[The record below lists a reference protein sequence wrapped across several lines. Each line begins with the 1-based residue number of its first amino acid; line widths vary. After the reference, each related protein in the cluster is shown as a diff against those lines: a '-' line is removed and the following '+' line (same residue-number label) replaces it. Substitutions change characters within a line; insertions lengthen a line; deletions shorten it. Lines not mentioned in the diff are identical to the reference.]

1 MNKKR
6 KYDIWTFLTLGA
18 LLIYILFM
26 VYPLFNLFLSSIIDK
41 ETNSFSLQ
49 YFQKF
54 FSKRYYYNTV
64 FNSFKVTF
72 CVTICTII
80 IATPLA
86 YVMET
91 VKIKGSGAIRIIILL
106 SSMSAP
112 FIGAYSWILLLGR
125 NGAITNFMK
134 NTFGIKIP
142 DIYGFGGIVLV
153 LTLQLVPLVFMY
165 VSGALKNVDNSL
177 IEAAESMGCTGVKLM
192 WRVIVP
198 LIVPTILAGGIL
210 VFMRALSDFGTPML
224 IGEGYKTIPVLIYT
238 EFMGENGGDD
248 GFAAAISILVIIL
261 ALLAFLVQKFF
272 ANKLS
277 FSMSALNPIAPKKLK
292 GIKNI
297 LAHMLM
303 YFYCLLAILPQ
314 ISIFINSFRK
324 TSGMIFKKGF
334 ALTSYQ
340 IAFSRMNVAI
350 KNTFIYAFIA
360 ILIIV
365 VIAVVISYATVRR
378 RNIFTNLID
387 LITMMPYI
395 IPGSILAICTVTSF
409 NKKPLVLTGTAL
421 IMIVMFVIK
430 RMPYTIRSS
439 SAILRNISISTEEAA
454 LSLGASSI
462 KTFVKI
468 TAPMMFSGV
477 LSGAIMSFITIITE
491 LSCSIMM
498 YTGRTKTMTVAIYS
512 EVVRGN
518 YGVASAL
525 AVILN
530 ACVILSVLLIFKVTG
545 KKELSI

>member
-1 MNKKR
+1 MNKQR
-6 KYDIWTFLTLGA
+6 KYDIWTVLTLGV
-18 LLIYILFM
+18 LLLYILFM

-41 ETNSFSLQ
+41 QTNSFSLQ
-49 YFQKF
+49 YFNKF

-64 FNSFKVTF
+64 FNSFKVTI
-72 CVTICTII
+72 CVTICAIVV
-80 IATPLA
+80 ATPLA
-86 YVMET
+86 YIMET

-125 NGAITNFMK
+125 NGAITNFIK

-153 LTLQLVPLVFMY
+153 LTLQLVPLIFMY

-272 ANKLS
+272 SNKLS
-277 FSMSALNPIAPKKLK
+277 YSMSALHPITPKKLS

-297 LAHMLM
+297 LAHALL
-303 YFYCLLAILPQ
+303 YFYCILAILPQ

-334 ALTSYQ
+334 ALTSYET
-340 IAFSRMNVAI
+340 ALGRMNVAI
-350 KNTFIYAFIA
+350 KNTFIFAFIA

-365 VIAVVISYATVRR
+365 VIAVIISYATVRR
-378 RNIFTNLID
+378 RNMFTNLID

-409 NKKPLVLTGTAL
+409 NKKPLVLTGTSL

-462 KTFVKI
+462 KTFIKI

-477 LSGAIMSFITIITE
+477 ISGAVMSFITIITE

-530 ACVILSVLLIFKVTG
+530 ACVILSVLLIFKITG

>member
-1 MNKKR
+1 
-6 KYDIWTFLTLGA
+6 
-18 LLIYILFM
+18 
-26 VYPLFNLFLSSIIDK
+26 
-41 ETNSFSLQ
+41 
-49 YFQKF
+49 
-54 FSKRYYYNTV
+54 
-64 FNSFKVTF
+64 
-72 CVTICTII
+72 
-80 IATPLA
+80 
-86 YVMET
+86 
-91 VKIKGSGAIRIIILL
+91 
-106 SSMSAP
+106 
-112 FIGAYSWILLLGR
+112 
-125 NGAITNFMK
+125 
-134 NTFGIKIP
+134 
-142 DIYGFGGIVLV
+142 
-153 LTLQLVPLVFMY
+153 
-165 VSGALKNVDNSL
+165 
-177 IEAAESMGCTGVKLM
+177 
-192 WRVIVP
+192 
-198 LIVPTILAGGIL
+198 
-210 VFMRALSDFGTPML
+210 ML

-277 FSMSALNPIAPKKLK
+277 YSMSALHPITPIKLT

-297 LAHMLM
+297 LAHALM
-303 YFYCLLAILPQ
+303 YIYCLLAILPQ
-314 ISIFINSFRK
+314 ISILINSFRK

-334 ALTSYQ
+334 ALTSYK

-350 KNTFIYAFIA
+350 KNTFIYAFVA
-360 ILIIV
+360 IFIIV
-365 VIAVVISYATVRR
+365 VIAVIISYATVRR

-409 NKKPLVLTGTAL
+409 NKKPLVLTGTAI

-430 RMPYTIRSS
+430 RMPYTVRSS

-462 KTFVKI
+462 KTFIKV

-477 LSGAIMSFITIITE
+477 ISGAIMSFITIITE
-491 LSCSIMM
+491 LSCSVMM

-530 ACVILSVLLIFKVTG
+530 TCVILSVLLIFKITG